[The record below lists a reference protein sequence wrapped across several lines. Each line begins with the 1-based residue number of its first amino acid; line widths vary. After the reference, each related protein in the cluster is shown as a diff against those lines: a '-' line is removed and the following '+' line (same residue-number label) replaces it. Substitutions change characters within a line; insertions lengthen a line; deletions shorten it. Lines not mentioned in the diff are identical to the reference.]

1 MFRVKKTGNHKTLEK
16 TQTYFWFQVKDIKI
30 SNIFYKIQKIK
41 KKVWASP
48 LHYLDVDNPFCW
60 NAVFLKEGRWKCYLK
75 YIKEYSF
82 SYFLNF
88 QQKEKRG
95 LLTVVTL

>member
-41 KKVWASP
+41 KKSMGFSTSLSGCRQP
-48 LHYLDVDNPFCW
+48 L
-60 NAVFLKEGRWKCYLK
+60 
-75 YIKEYSF
+75 
-82 SYFLNF
+82 
-88 QQKEKRG
+88 
-95 LLTVVTL
+95 LLECCIP